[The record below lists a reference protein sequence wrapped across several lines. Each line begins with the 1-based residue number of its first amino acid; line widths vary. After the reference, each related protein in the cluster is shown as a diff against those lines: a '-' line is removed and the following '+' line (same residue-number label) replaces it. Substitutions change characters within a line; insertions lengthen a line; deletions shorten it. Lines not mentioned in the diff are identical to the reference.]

1 MNNRH
6 FLVAPLKSKN
16 GQSAFTFLAAAAVE
30 YIKASISFEF
40 SISSIREPTAR
51 TEEKRKEKRQEKFE
65 KPNQRLHRTGREK
78 YREKMYAVA
87 TSTSWFGART
97 VVAVLAV
104 LAVSLAVLA
113 AEAQQQ
119 TSDGC
124 RIECYPNTKV
134 INGKGGVGK
143 SDNCRWILRTDG
155 KPARLCDHIKCRK
168 VCPNNQAASA
178 AVDQQE
184 TAASTQQSD
193 NMHIEQQLE
202 GDAAAAAPAP
212 VSGSE
217 PMGIMRQLHGNKL
230 AKAPVPGV
238 AGGRLTNQPQQQQPA
253 QPISASGRR
262 MAPTLPPAVQY
273 DENDTP
279 PPISRFLDI
288 SPEE

>member
-1 MNNRH
+1 
-6 FLVAPLKSKN
+6 
-16 GQSAFTFLAAAAVE
+16 
-30 YIKASISFEF
+30 
-40 SISSIREPTAR
+40 
-51 TEEKRKEKRQEKFE
+51 
-65 KPNQRLHRTGREK
+65 
-78 YREKMYAVA
+78 MYAVA

-97 VVAVLAV
+97 VVAGLVLAV
-104 LAVSLAVLA
+104 LLVGALA
-113 AEAQQQ
+113 AEAQQP
-119 TSDGC
+119 TNDGC

-168 VCPNNQAASA
+168 VCPNNQAASSA
-178 AVDQQE
+178 PVDQQE

-193 NMHIEQQLE
+193 NMHIEQQIE
-202 GDAAAAAPAP
+202 GDSPAAPAPAAAPAAGAE
-212 VSGSE
+212 S
-217 PMGIMRQLHGNKL
+217 MGIMRQMHGNKL

-238 AGGRLTNQPQQQQPA
+238 AGGRLTEQQQQQPQ
-253 QPISASGRR
+253 QPQQPQQGGRR